1 MEDIYLLRGVQLLLH
16 PIDLVL
22 LSGDPESV
30 ARANRQIVHR

>member
-16 PIDLVL
+16 SIDLVL
-22 LSGDPESV
+22 LSGDPEPF